1 MTMFQGVIVGPNDQ
15 SNQMD
20 YFPVIER
27 QLQLTEQQ
35 GENIRMLFDG
45 MKQMHTDMNE
55 KVEEVQ
61 LMVQEVRD
69 SVTLTDAECYQ
80 LQHAVR
86 LKSNELTKHRYMES
100 DEKFKD
106 MVGRYRRMMWSK
118 LKERFEVA
126 KYSHVRR
133 IDYEDS
139 IDFIRDFR
147 PEDYI

>member
-1 MTMFQGVIVGPNDQ
+1 MAMIEQA
-15 SNQMD
+15 D

-35 GENIRMLFDG
+35 GAAIRMLFDG
-45 MKQMHTDMNE
+45 MKQMHVEMTE

-61 LMVQEVRD
+61 IMVQEVRD

-80 LQHAVR
+80 LQQAVR
-86 LKSNELTKHRYMES
+86 IKSNELTKHRYREADDS
-100 DEKFKD
+100 FKD
-106 MVGRYRRMMWSK
+106 MVGRYRRMIWSK

-133 IDYEDS
+133 IDFDDS
-139 IDFIRDFR
+139 IDFVKNFR

>member
-1 MTMFQGVIVGPNDQ
+1 MNMAMIEQA
-15 SNQMD
+15 D

-35 GENIRMLFDG
+35 GAAIRMLFDG
-45 MKQMHTDMNE
+45 MKQMQTEMTE

-61 LMVQEVRD
+61 IMVQEVRD

-80 LQHAVR
+80 LQQAVR
-86 LKSNELTKHRYMES
+86 IKSNDLTKHRYKES
-100 DEKFKD
+100 DENFKD
-106 MVGRYRRMMWSK
+106 MVGRYRRMIWGKM
-118 LKERFEVA
+118 KERFEVA
-126 KYSHVRR
+126 KYSHIRR
-133 IDYEDS
+133 IDFGDS